1 MATSCLINME
11 VPPKRA
17 QESPLGYG
25 DPGINSDLDSSEL
38 ELQETKMEVKMG
50 LDALKWPQHDMGRE
64 QETEG

>member
-1 MATSCLINME
+1 M
-11 VPPKRA
+11 
-17 QESPLGYG
+17 GYG
-25 DPGINSDLDSSEL
+25 DPGISSDLDSSEL